1 MTSTTTTRRPC
12 APGIG
17 ANVRAEGTVFQVWAP
32 EVDRV
37 DLVIEGIVGGVSD
50 RQIADQEMMRD
61 ASGHHTVVVSGA
73 PPGTL
78 YRYRLDGRGPFPD
91 PASRWQ
97 PQGVHGPSAVV
108 DPATFQW
115 TDAAWTGVPLE
126 RTVFYELHIG
136 TFTPEGTFAAAAA
149 RLPTLADLGVTA
161 VLVMPVAD
169 FPGTR
174 NWGYDGVAP
183 FAPARC
189 YGSPDDFRRFVD
201 AAHASGL
208 AVHLDVVYN
217 HLGPDG
223 AYQATFS
230 RFYYSTTH
238 RNPWG
243 AAINFDGPHSAPVR
257 AYFIENARRWVHEF
271 HIDGLRLD
279 ATHAIS
285 DHGPAHVLAE
295 LADAVRV
302 SVEGSPRPVLVIAED
317 SRNLN
322 TIVRGRDTGGWAF
335 DGVWADDFHHHLRR
349 SLAGDTDGY
358 FADFDGT
365 AASIASTARQGWFFT
380 GQLSPRRGQP
390 RGTDPA
396 GVPPERCV
404 ICLQNHDQVGNRA
417 FGERLHHQISAAA
430 WRAASTLLLILPE
443 TPLLF
448 MGQEWAA
455 SSPFLYFT
463 DHEPALGRLVT
474 EGRRHEF
481 AAFNAFSDPVT
492 RAHIPD
498 PQASATFERSRLD
511 WTERQHE
518 PHASTLRLYR
528 RLLELR
534 RSPAMARGEAAIF
547 EVEADGPH
555 AVIVHRG
562 QPDGTRLLTVVRLH
576 GAGPVA
582 IAPLFAR
589 LPDGLTWRPLI
600 TTEDAEFAV
609 DAAPPTIAGGAG
621 DVSIHFHRPGAVIL
635 AAGPPGTG
643 GLS

>member
-1 MTSTTTTRRPC
+1 VRP
-12 APGIG
+12 
-17 ANVRAEGTVFQVWAP
+17 EGTVFHVWAP
-32 EVDRV
+32 EIDR
-37 DLVIEGIVGGVSD
+37 IELILEGMVGGVGD
-50 RQIADQEMMRD
+50 TPGAE
-61 ASGHHTVVVSGA
+61 HTMARGTDGYHSVVVSGA

-108 DPATFQW
+108 NPTTFHW
-115 TDAAWTGVPLE
+115 TDTTWAGVPIE
-126 RTVFYELHIG
+126 RTVLYEVHIG
-136 TFTPEGTFAAAAA
+136 TFTPEGTFAAAAT
-149 RLPTLADLGVTA
+149 RLPQLAELGVTA

-189 YGSPDDFRRFVD
+189 YGAPDDFRRFVD

-223 AYQATFS
+223 AYQSTFS

-238 RNPWG
+238 KNPWG
-243 AAINFDGPHSAPVR
+243 AGINFDGPHSGPVR
-257 AYFIENARRWVHEF
+257 AYFIENAVRWVREF

-279 ATHAIS
+279 ATHTIS
-285 DHGPAHVLAE
+285 DHGPTHVMAE
-295 LADAVRV
+295 LADAVRGA
-302 SVEGSPRPVLVIAED
+302 VEGATRRPLVIAED
-317 SRNLN
+317 ARNLN
-322 TIVRGRDTGGWAF
+322 TIVRGRDTGGWGF
-335 DGVWADDFHHHLRR
+335 DGLWADDFHHHFRR
-349 SLAGDTDGY
+349 TLAGDKDGY

-365 AASIASTARQGWFFT
+365 AASIAATARQGWFFT
-380 GQLSPRRGQP
+380 GQFSAHRGKP
-390 RGTDPA
+390 RGTDPQ
-396 GVPPERCV
+396 GIPLERCV

-417 FGERLHHQISAAA
+417 FGERLHHQVSAAA
-430 WRAASTLLLILPE
+430 WRAASTLLLLLPE

-481 AAFNAFSDPVT
+481 AHFNAFADPVT

-498 PQASATFERSRLD
+498 PQADATFERSRLD
-511 WTERQHE
+511 WTERQRE

-528 RLLELR
+528 RLLALR
-534 RSPAMARGEAAIF
+534 GSPVMRRTDGAIF

-555 AVIVHRG
+555 AIVVQRG
-562 QPDGTRLLTVVRLH
+562 VRSDLQVLVVVRLH
-576 GAGPVA
+576 GSGPIVIAGPLA
-582 IAPLFAR
+582 Q
-589 LPDGLTWRPLI
+589 LPDRLTWHCLL
-600 TTEDAEFAV
+600 TTENAGFAV
-609 DAAPPTIAGGAG
+609 DPAPPTITT
-621 DVSIHFHRPGAVIL
+621 DDREMSIHFKRPGAVIFT
-635 AAGPPGTG
+635 AEAFPPEVR
-643 GLS
+643 S

>member
-1 MTSTTTTRRPC
+1 MTLTTTRRPPQ
-12 APGIG
+12 AAIG
-17 ANVRAEGTVFQVWAP
+17 AHVRPDGTAFRVWAP

-37 DLVIEGIVGGVSD
+37 DLVLEGIAGGV
-50 RQIADQEMMRD
+50 AGTEGATHAMTRD
-61 ASGHHTVVVSGA
+61 PDGHHSIVVSGA

-108 DPATFQW
+108 DPTTFQW
-115 TDAAWTGVPLE
+115 TDADWTGVPLE
-126 RTVFYELHIG
+126 RTVFYEVHIG
-136 TFTPEGTFAAAAA
+136 TFTPEGTFAAAAT
-149 RLPTLADLGVTA
+149 RLPVLAELGVTA

-223 AYQATFS
+223 AYQSTFS

-238 RNPWG
+238 QNPWG
-243 AAINFDGPHSAPVR
+243 AGINFDGAQSEPVR
-257 AYFIENARRWVHEF
+257 DYFIENARRWVHEF

-285 DHGPAHVLAE
+285 DHGATHVLAE
-295 LADAVRV
+295 LAEAVRAA
-302 SVEGSPRPVLVIAED
+302 VEGSARQVLVIAED

-322 TIVRGRDTGGWAF
+322 AIVRSRDTGGWGL

-365 AASIASTARQGWFFT
+365 AASIAATARQGWFFT
-380 GQLSPRRGQP
+380 GQLSPHRGRH

-396 GVPPERCV
+396 GIPLERCV

-430 WRAASTLLLILPE
+430 WRAASTLLLVLPE

-455 SSPFLYFT
+455 STPFLYFT

-481 AAFNAFSDPVT
+481 AAFNAFADPVT

-498 PQASATFERSRLD
+498 PQAPSTFERSCLD
-511 WTERQHE
+511 WTERLRE

-534 RSPAMARGEAAIF
+534 RSPAMRGGDGARF

-555 AVIVHRG
+555 AVLVRRG
-562 QPDGTRLLTVVRLH
+562 QPDGAQVLVVVRLH
-576 GAGPVA
+576 GAGPVLVDG
-582 IAPLFAR
+582 LFAR
-589 LPDGLTWRPLI
+589 LPDGLTWHGRL
-600 TTEDAEFAV
+600 TTEDADFAV
-609 DAAPPTIAGGAG
+609 DPAPPTIGNEAGGLS
-621 DVSIHFHRPGAVIL
+621 VHFQRPGAVIF
-635 AAGPPGTG
+635 AAGPLGTG
-643 GLS
+643 GPA